1 MVDAS
6 QFPLERIA
14 EQVRRNRKIGLGVMG
29 WADLLYQLRIP
40 YDSADAITLAERIMD
55 FIETRGRAASIQL
68 AAERG
73 PFPAYE
79 TSVYPTKGIPPLRNA
94 TITTIAPTGTLS
106 ILAGCSSGVEPLFA
120 LSFARNVMDGERL
133 MEVNPHFEEALR
145 EIDCYSQPLLEG
157 VAELGS
163 IQSLDQLPEDL
174 RRVFVTAMDIAPEWH
189 LRMQAAFQR
198 HTDNAVSKTVN
209 LPNSATR
216 DDIFAI
222 YWMAYEEGCKGVTVY
237 RDGSR
242 AGVLVDKKKKKGA
255 KTEEAPVNPDGYR
268 PPLKRPLELSAD
280 IVRFKNGE
288 EDWISFV
295 GIYNDRPY
303 EIFTGKIEE
312 DAMFIPQKI
321 KKGVII
327 KVKDAEGNK
336 RYDFQY
342 KDKYGYTNTIGGIS
356 RLFDEEFWNYAKLIS
371 GVLRNG
377 MPILDVVTLIE
388 SLHLNSE
395 SINTWKNGV
404 ARALKQ
410 IGRASCRERV

>member
-1 MVDAS
+1 MPGHLDETNPADRGIDWAGLERTIALAVRFLDNVVDAS

-133 MEVNPHFEEALR
+133 VEVNPHFEEALR

-163 IQSLDQLPEDL
+163 IQSLDQLPEEL

-237 RDGSR
+237 RDGSKSTQ
-242 AGVLVDKKKKKGA
+242 VLTTSAPATA
-255 KTEEAPVNPDGYR
+255 KPTEEPQVR
-268 PPLKRPLELSAD
+268 VRKRPD
-280 IVRFKNGE
+280 
-288 EDWISFV
+288 FV
-295 GIYNDRPY
+295 TGFTQKVQTGLGGMYLTVNEVDGKPF
-303 EIFTGKIEE
+303 EIF
-312 DAMFIPQKI
+312 A
-321 KKGVII
+321 
-327 KVKDAEGNK
+327 
-336 RYDFQY
+336 
-342 KDKYGYTNTIGGIS
+342 TIGSRGI
-356 RLFDEEFWNYAKLIS
+356 
-371 GVLRNG
+371 
-377 MPILDVVTLIE
+377 P
-388 SLHLNSE
+388 
-395 SINTWKNGV
+395 
-404 ARALKQ
+404 
-410 IGRASCRERV
+410 